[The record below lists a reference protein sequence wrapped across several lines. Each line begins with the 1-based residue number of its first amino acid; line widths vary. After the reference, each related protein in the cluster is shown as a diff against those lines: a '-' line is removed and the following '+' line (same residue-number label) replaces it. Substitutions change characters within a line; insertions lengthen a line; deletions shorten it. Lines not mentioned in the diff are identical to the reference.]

1 MSSVTYILVALT
13 ILSAIFSATFFAAW
27 RSLGRPPHALSWS
40 LAFVAA
46 TLQWA
51 TNLVNP
57 TYPVLGQ
64 DWVAVNP
71 LALVVITLALRG
83 HRQRTECEWV
93 PKNLW
98 PYAVAVFMSIVYA
111 SKIQGH
117 LGIASAILPF
127 VAGVTLLMSAI
138 MILDKP
144 KTRESLEW
152 IAALTISVFG
162 AVQFI
167 IAAVAY
173 MQGPHGDPFYQDLW
187 IMLTFVSV
195 PATYVGIAI
204 TVFLMIAADL
214 FTELREQAIRD
225 KLTGL
230 LNRRGLS
237 EHATQVFAMTR
248 RGDVPVSVIAAD
260 IDHFKEV
267 NDRFGHAVGDQALQH
282 IAAILLDGRR
292 ADDLVVR
299 MGGEEFIL
307 VLPGTSLEQGL
318 KIADRLRSSLQSTP
332 MRHGAVAVQMTASF
346 GVAAIAERDTTL
358 SDAIE
363 RADEALY
370 RSKRDGR
377 NRVDLESSQRLKSID
392 SILPAT
398 E

>member
-13 ILSAIFSATFFAAW
+13 ILSAIFSATFYAAW
-27 RSLGRPPHALSWS
+27 RSLGHPPHAMSWS
-40 LAFVAA
+40 LAFLAA
-46 TLQWA
+46 TFQWL
-51 TNLVNP
+51 TNLINP
-57 TYPVLGQ
+57 TYPVLGE
-64 DWVAVNP
+64 DWLAVNP
-71 LALVVITLALRG
+71 LALVVITLALKG

-93 PKNLW
+93 PKKLW
-98 PYAVAVFMSIVYA
+98 PYATGVFLLIVFA
-111 SKIQGH
+111 SKVQGH

-167 IAAVAY
+167 IASVAY
-173 MQGPHGDPFYQDLW
+173 MQGPQGDPFYQDLW
-187 IMLTFVSV
+187 ITLTFISV

-248 RGDVPVSVIAAD
+248 RGDVPVSVVLAD
-260 IDHFKEV
+260 IDHFKTV
-267 NDRFGHAVGDQALQH
+267 NDRFGHAVGDKALQL
-282 IAAILLDGRR
+282 IAQVLMDGRR

-318 KIADRLRSSLQSTP
+318 KIADRLCSLLQATP
-332 MRHGAVAVQMTASF
+332 LKHGNVDVEMTASF
-346 GVAAIAERDTTL
+346 GVAAIAARDTSL

-377 NRVDLESSQRLKSID
+377 NRVDLESSQRLRTMD
-392 SILPAT
+392 GALPVSD
-398 E
+398 